1 MTGPVW
7 LQHAATAVR
16 LRTSIRRYAYRVL
29 DALGHPPVASDPG
42 EREFVRTTA
51 FGPAPL
57 RVLVFG
63 AGLAIGYGA
72 TTRDAALDGALVRL
86 LADRT
91 GRGVVLE
98 NRARQHLRLSEAVES
113 LGAVGT
119 HTWDVA
125 IWCPSFADGLERL
138 RLTSWRNQLHTM
150 IREIRAA
157 EPTPILLTHMA
168 VPAGWH
174 PAAVVARP
182 WVLRINRVI
191 DQVAAEHDAVLAVGV
206 EPFTPREVGQLTTG
220 PAYFAASAARVD
232 EGLVRL
238 LTAPAAARR

>member
-1 MTGPVW
+1 MNGPAW
-7 LQHAATAVR
+7 LQHATTAVR

-42 EREFVRTTA
+42 EREFVRTSA
-51 FGPAPL
+51 SGPAPL

-63 AGLAIGYGA
+63 AGLAVGYGV
-72 TTRDAALDGALVRL
+72 TSRDDALDGALVRL
-86 LADRT
+86 LTDRT

-98 NRARQHLRLSEAVES
+98 NRARQHLRLSDAVES

-119 HTWDVA
+119 HTWEVA

-138 RLTSWRNQLHTM
+138 RLTSWRNELHAM

-191 DQVAAEHDAVLAVGV
+191 DQVAAEHDAVLAVAV

-220 PAYFAASAARVD
+220 PGYFAAAATCVD
-232 EGLVRL
+232 EGLARL
-238 LTAPAAARR
+238 LPVPATRR